1 MKWQKKTRSQFQVLQ
16 GEEIIERL
24 KEYIIDAEVGQLE
37 VDTFEIKKGSE
48 KVFSTKRDVFPE
60 TGPREHHKTVC
71 FRDFALFYPCDE
83 SYRKSAQKLNR
94 ALRRKEGQQVQA
106 RTLANLVEREG
117 KKIQVYIEDK
127 AERILENHGFHPDG
141 SIKNQGKVSQSIKNE
156 EGTLAREKV
165 CQMIE
170 EINSGLIKEKH
181 IDLSEL
187 NETFEH
193 PNAIKANISI
203 DDVCCKKQKAEGR
216 KKGSPF
222 KEKREMVNNTVVHI
236 QEKESKVYTAVSPT
250 VSQMMSI
257 VLAFLL
263 SNGLLSQPGSLV
275 FFTDG
280 ARDLRKA
287 IQDTFHFIPFKIILD
302 WFHLKKKCKDLLSMA
317 ISGKVIKHQILT
329 ELLAWLWLGKVDQAI
344 KLLQEV
350 RQESIKNQKELR
362 NLMNYLE
369 RNSNCIPCYALRNKL
384 GLRTSSN
391 PVEKANDLLVSQ
403 RQKQNGM
410 SWSPDGS
417 TSLATL
423 TALGRN
429 GEDYQWLL
437 NQSIRF
443 SFPERKQVQPAA

>member
-1 MKWQKKTRSQFQVLQ
+1 
-16 GEEIIERL
+16 
-24 KEYIIDAEVGQLE
+24 
-37 VDTFEIKKGSE
+37 
-48 KVFSTKRDVFPE
+48 
-60 TGPREHHKTVC
+60 VC
-71 FRDFALFYPCDE
+71 FREFALFYPCDE
-83 SYRKSAQKLNR
+83 SYRKSARKINR
-94 ALRRKEGQQVQA
+94 ALRRKEGQEVQA

-117 KKIQVYIEDK
+117 EKIQEYIEKK
-127 AERILENHGFHPDG
+127 AEHLLESHGWNSDG
-141 SIKNQGKVSQSIKNE
+141 LITHQEKVSEAVQKE
-156 EGTLAREKV
+156 EVMLAQEKV

-170 EINSGLIKEKH
+170 ELNKGQEKEKR
-181 IDLSEL
+181 IDLSQL
-187 NETFEH
+187 HETFENPH
-193 PNAIKANISI
+193 AIKANISI

-216 KKGSPF
+216 KKGSSA
-222 KEKREMVNNTVVHI
+222 KETREMVNNTVVHI
-236 QEKESKVYTAVSPT
+236 QNKESKVYTAVSPT
-250 VSQMMSI
+250 VSQMMVI

-263 SNGLLSQPGSLV
+263 SNGLLSQSGSLV

-287 IQDTFHFIPFKIILD
+287 LQGIFHFIPFKIILD

-317 ISGKVIKHQILT
+317 ISGKAVKNQILT

-350 RQESIKNQKELR
+350 SQESIKNQKELC

-369 RNSNCIPCYALRNKL
+369 RNRSCIPCYALRNKL

-391 PVEKANDLLVSQ
+391 LVEKANDLLVSQ

-410 SWSPDGS
+410 SWSAHGS

-423 TALGRN
+423 TALCRN
-429 GEDYQWLL
+429 SQDHQWLL

-443 SFPERKQVQPAA
+443 TFPECKQVQPAA